1 MSTKPHKTGNGALMR
16 RFLPYLIK
24 YKGVLFF
31 DLFCAALTTLCDIA
45 LPTIMRTLTNTVSA
59 AALTVDT
66 VLRMAALYFVLRII
80 DGAASYFMSG
90 IGHIMGV
97 HIETDM
103 RRDAFDHLLRLDHTY
118 YNNTK
123 VGQIMGRITNDLF
136 DVTEFAHHC
145 PEEFFIA
152 GIKIVASFVI
162 LCQASIPLTLIV
174 FACVPLMGV
183 VSVKLNH
190 KLRERFRQQRF
201 QIGELNATIED
212 SLLGQ
217 RVVKAFAAEDLE
229 REKFEQGNR
238 EFEKIKTLGY
248 HAMAAFNTS
257 TRMFDGLMYFV
268 VILAG
273 GLSLVYGA
281 ISAGDLVAYVLY
293 VSTLIATIR
302 RIVEFAEQFQRGMT
316 GIERFAE
323 IMDTP
328 IAIADKPDAKPLE
341 VKQGGIEFKDV
352 SFEYPDD
359 HNQVLHHVNLTIRP
373 GESLALVGPSGGGKT
388 TLCNLIP
395 RFYDVTGGTVLV
407 DGQDVRDVQLHS
419 LRQAIGVVQQDVYL
433 FSGTVAENIA
443 YGRPGATRA
452 EIEEAA
458 RLAGAD
464 GFVRALKNGYDT
476 YVGERGVKLS
486 GGQKQRLAIARVFLK
501 NPPILLLDEATS
513 ALDNESEIL
522 VGQSLDKLAKGRTTL
537 TIAHRLTTIKNAD
550 RILVDPFCGSGTF
563 PIEAAMM
570 AANIA
575 PGLNREFISEEW
587 TNLISKQL
595 WYDVIEEANDMV
607 HTDIKVDIQGYDI
620 DADVVKAARENA
632 KRAGV
637 DHLIHFQQRAVA
649 DMHHPKK
656 YGFIISNPPYGERLE
671 EKENLPELYRQI
683 GEMYRGLDAWSMYL
697 ITSYEQAQQ
706 YIGRKA
712 DKNRKIYNG
721 MLKTY
726 FYQFLGPK
734 PPKRRNNEESH

>member
-1 MSTKPHKTGNGALMR
+1 MPNNERKTGNGALMR
-16 RFLPYLIK
+16 RFMPYLAK
-24 YKGVLFF
+24 YKGILCF
-31 DLFCAALTTLCDIA
+31 DLFCAALTTLCDII
-45 LPTIMRTLTNTVSA
+45 LPKIMSTLTNSVGSLT
-59 AALTVDT
+59 AAL
-66 VLRMAALYFVLRII
+66 VLKLAALYLVLRII
-80 DGAASYFMSG
+80 DAAAQYFMSSV
-90 IGHIMGV
+90 GHIMGV

-152 GIKIVASFVI
+152 GIKIAASFVI
-162 LCQASIPLTLIV
+162 LCQSSVLLTLVV

-183 VSVKLNH
+183 VSVKLNQ
-190 KLRERFRQQRF
+190 KLRARFREQRF

-238 EFEKIKTLGY
+238 AFEQIKTKGY
-248 HAMAAFNTS
+248 YAMAAFNTS
-257 TRMFDGLMYFV
+257 TRLFDGLMYLV

-273 GLSLVYGA
+273 GLFLVYGT
-281 ISAGDLVAYVLY
+281 ITPGDLVAYVLY

-328 IAIADKPDAKPLE
+328 IAIADAPDAKELQ
-341 VKQGGIEFKDV
+341 VTQGGIALRDV

-359 HNQVLHHVNLTIRP
+359 HNKVLRHVNLTIHP

-395 RFYDVTGGTVLV
+395 RFYDVTGGSILI
-407 DGQDVRDVQLHS
+407 DGQDVRSVTLHS
-419 LRQAIGVVQQDVYL
+419 LRSAIGVVQQDVYL

-458 RLAGAD
+458 RMAGAD
-464 GFVRALKNGYDT
+464 EFVRALKNGYDT

-486 GGQKQRLAIARVFLK
+486 GGQKQRISIARVFLK
-501 NPPILLLDEATS
+501 NPRILLLDEATS

-522 VGQSLDKLAKGRTTL
+522 VGQSLDKLAVGRTTL
-537 TIAHRLTTIKNAD
+537 TIAHRLTTIQNAD
-550 RILVDPFCGSGTF
+550 RILVLGKDG
-563 PIEAAMM
+563 
-570 AANIA
+570 
-575 PGLNREFISEEW
+575 
-587 TNLISKQL
+587 
-595 WYDVIEEANDMV
+595 IEEEGSHAELL
-607 HTDIKVDIQGYDI
+607 
-620 DADVVKAARENA
+620 AR
-632 KRAGV
+632 KG
-637 DHLIHFQQRAVA
+637 I
-649 DMHHPKK
+649 
-656 YGFIISNPPYGERLE
+656 YYRLW
-671 EKENLPELYRQI
+671 N
-683 GEMYRGLDAWSMYL
+683 GLVSGQTL
-697 ITSYEQAQQ
+697 
-706 YIGRKA
+706 
-712 DKNRKIYNG
+712 
-721 MLKTY
+721 
-726 FYQFLGPK
+726 
-734 PPKRRNNEESH
+734 

>member
-1 MSTKPHKTGNGALMR
+1 MPNNERKTGNGALMR
-16 RFLPYLIK
+16 RFMPYLAK
-24 YKGVLFF
+24 YKGVLCF
-31 DLFCAALTTLCDIA
+31 DLFCAALTTLCDIT
-45 LPTIMRTLTNTVSA
+45 LPKIMSTLTNSVGSLT
-59 AALTVDT
+59 AAL
-66 VLRMAALYFVLRII
+66 VLRLAALYLVLRII
-80 DGAASYFMSG
+80 DAAAQYFMSG

-152 GIKIVASFVI
+152 GIKIAASFVI
-162 LCQASIPLTLIV
+162 LCQSSVLLTLVV

-183 VSVKLNH
+183 VSVKLNQ
-190 KLRERFRQQRF
+190 KLRARFREQRF

-238 EFEKIKTLGY
+238 AFEQIKTKGY
-248 HAMAAFNTS
+248 YAMAAFNTS
-257 TRMFDGLMYFV
+257 TRLFDGLMYLV

-273 GLSLVYGA
+273 GLFLVYGT
-281 ISAGDLVAYVLY
+281 ITPGDLVAYVLY

-328 IAIADKPDAKPLE
+328 IAIADAPDAKELQ
-341 VKQGGIEFKDV
+341 VTQGGIELRDV

-359 HNQVLHHVNLTIRP
+359 HNKVLRHVDLTIHP

-395 RFYDVTGGTVLV
+395 RFYDVTGGSILI
-407 DGQDVRDVQLHS
+407 DGQDVRSVTLHS
-419 LRQAIGVVQQDVYL
+419 LRSAIGVVQQDVYL

-443 YGRPGATRA
+443 YGRPDATRA

-458 RLAGAD
+458 RMAGAD
-464 GFVRALKNGYDT
+464 EFVRALKNGYDT

-486 GGQKQRLAIARVFLK
+486 GGQKQRISIARVFLK
-501 NPPILLLDEATS
+501 NPRILLLDEATS

-522 VGQSLDKLAKGRTTL
+522 VGQSLDKLAVGRTTL
-537 TIAHRLTTIKNAD
+537 TIAHRLTTIQNAD
-550 RILVDPFCGSGTF
+550 RILVLGKDG
-563 PIEAAMM
+563 
-570 AANIA
+570 
-575 PGLNREFISEEW
+575 
-587 TNLISKQL
+587 
-595 WYDVIEEANDMV
+595 IEEEGSHAELL
-607 HTDIKVDIQGYDI
+607 
-620 DADVVKAARENA
+620 AR
-632 KRAGV
+632 KG
-637 DHLIHFQQRAVA
+637 I
-649 DMHHPKK
+649 
-656 YGFIISNPPYGERLE
+656 YYRLW
-671 EKENLPELYRQI
+671 N
-683 GEMYRGLDAWSMYL
+683 GLVSGQTL
-697 ITSYEQAQQ
+697 
-706 YIGRKA
+706 
-712 DKNRKIYNG
+712 
-721 MLKTY
+721 
-726 FYQFLGPK
+726 
-734 PPKRRNNEESH
+734 

>member
-1 MSTKPHKTGNGALMR
+1 MPNNERKTGNGALMR
-16 RFLPYLIK
+16 RFMPYLAK
-24 YKGVLFF
+24 YKGVLCF
-31 DLFCAALTTLCDIA
+31 DLFCAALTTLCDII
-45 LPTIMRTLTNTVSA
+45 LPKIMSTLTNSVGSLT
-59 AALTVDT
+59 AAL
-66 VLRMAALYFVLRII
+66 VLKLAALYLVLRII
-80 DGAASYFMSG
+80 DAAAQYFMSS

-152 GIKIVASFVI
+152 GIKIAASFVI
-162 LCQASIPLTLIV
+162 LCQSSVLLTLVV

-183 VSVKLNH
+183 VSVKLNQ
-190 KLRERFRQQRF
+190 KLRARFREQRF

-238 EFEKIKTLGY
+238 AFEEIKTKGY
-248 HAMAAFNTS
+248 YAMAAFNTS
-257 TRMFDGLMYFV
+257 TRLFDGLMYLV

-273 GLSLVYGA
+273 GLFLVYGT
-281 ISAGDLVAYVLY
+281 ITPGDLVAYVLY

-328 IAIADKPDAKPLE
+328 IAIADAPDAKELQ
-341 VKQGGIEFKDV
+341 VTQGGIELRDV

-359 HNQVLHHVNLTIRP
+359 HNKVLRHVDLTIHP

-395 RFYDVTGGTVLV
+395 RFYDVTGGSILI
-407 DGQDVRDVQLHS
+407 DGQDVRSVTLHS
-419 LRQAIGVVQQDVYL
+419 LRSAIGVVQQDVYL

-458 RLAGAD
+458 RMAGAD
-464 GFVRALKNGYDT
+464 EFVRALKNGYDT

-501 NPPILLLDEATS
+501 NPRILLLDEATS

-522 VGQSLDKLAKGRTTL
+522 VGQSLDKLAVGRTTL
-537 TIAHRLTTIKNAD
+537 TIAHRLTTIQNAD
-550 RILVDPFCGSGTF
+550 RILVLGKDG
-563 PIEAAMM
+563 
-570 AANIA
+570 
-575 PGLNREFISEEW
+575 
-587 TNLISKQL
+587 
-595 WYDVIEEANDMV
+595 IEEEGSHAELL
-607 HTDIKVDIQGYDI
+607 
-620 DADVVKAARENA
+620 AR
-632 KRAGV
+632 KG
-637 DHLIHFQQRAVA
+637 I
-649 DMHHPKK
+649 
-656 YGFIISNPPYGERLE
+656 YYRLW
-671 EKENLPELYRQI
+671 N
-683 GEMYRGLDAWSMYL
+683 GLVSGQTL
-697 ITSYEQAQQ
+697 
-706 YIGRKA
+706 
-712 DKNRKIYNG
+712 
-721 MLKTY
+721 
-726 FYQFLGPK
+726 
-734 PPKRRNNEESH
+734 

>member
-1 MSTKPHKTGNGALMR
+1 MANNERKNGNGALMR
-16 RFLPYLIK
+16 RFMPYLAK
-24 YKGVLFF
+24 YKGVLCF
-31 DLFCAALTTLCDIA
+31 DLFCAALTTLCDII
-45 LPTIMRTLTNTVSA
+45 LPKIMSTLTNSVGSLT
-59 AALTVDT
+59 AAL
-66 VLRMAALYFVLRII
+66 VLKLAALYLVLRII
-80 DGAASYFMSG
+80 DATAQYFMSS

-152 GIKIVASFVI
+152 GIKIAASFVI
-162 LCQASIPLTLIV
+162 LCQSSVLLTLVV

-183 VSVKLNH
+183 VSVKLNQ
-190 KLRERFRQQRF
+190 KLRARFREQRF

-238 EFEKIKTLGY
+238 AFEEIKTKGY
-248 HAMAAFNTS
+248 YAMAAFNTS
-257 TRMFDGLMYFV
+257 TRLFDGLMYLV

-273 GLSLVYGA
+273 GLFLVYGA
-281 ISAGDLVAYVLY
+281 ITPGDLVAYVLY

-328 IAIADKPDAKPLE
+328 IAIADAPDAKALQ
-341 VKQGGIEFKDV
+341 VTQGGIELQDV

-359 HNQVLHHVNLTIRP
+359 HNKVLRHVNLTIHP

-395 RFYDVTGGTVLV
+395 RFYDVTGGRILI
-407 DGQDVRDVQLHS
+407 DGQDVRSVTLHS
-419 LRQAIGVVQQDVYL
+419 LRSAIGVVQQDVYL

-443 YGRPGATRA
+443 YGRPDATRA

-464 GFVRALKNGYDT
+464 EFVRALKNGYDT

-486 GGQKQRLAIARVFLK
+486 GGQKQRISIARVFLK
-501 NPPILLLDEATS
+501 NPRILLLDEATS

-522 VGQSLDKLAKGRTTL
+522 VGQSLDKLAVGRTTL
-537 TIAHRLTTIKNAD
+537 TIAHRLTTIQNAD
-550 RILVDPFCGSGTF
+550 RILVLGKDG
-563 PIEAAMM
+563 
-570 AANIA
+570 
-575 PGLNREFISEEW
+575 
-587 TNLISKQL
+587 
-595 WYDVIEEANDMV
+595 IEEEGSHAELLAQKG
-607 HTDIKVDIQGYDI
+607 IY
-620 DADVVKAARENA
+620 
-632 KRAGV
+632 
-637 DHLIHFQQRAVA
+637 
-649 DMHHPKK
+649 
-656 YGFIISNPPYGERLE
+656 YRLW
-671 EKENLPELYRQI
+671 N
-683 GEMYRGLDAWSMYL
+683 GLVSGQTL
-697 ITSYEQAQQ
+697 
-706 YIGRKA
+706 
-712 DKNRKIYNG
+712 
-721 MLKTY
+721 
-726 FYQFLGPK
+726 
-734 PPKRRNNEESH
+734 

>member
-1 MSTKPHKTGNGALMR
+1 MPNNERKTGNGALMR
-16 RFLPYLIK
+16 RFMPYLAK
-24 YKGVLFF
+24 YKGVLCF
-31 DLFCAALTTLCDIA
+31 DLFCAALTTLCDII
-45 LPTIMRTLTNTVSA
+45 LPKIMSTLTNSVGSLT
-59 AALTVDT
+59 AAL
-66 VLRMAALYFVLRII
+66 VLKLAALYLVLRII
-80 DGAASYFMSG
+80 DAAAQYFMSS

-152 GIKIVASFVI
+152 GIKIAASFVI
-162 LCQASIPLTLIV
+162 LCQSSVLLTLVV

-183 VSVKLNH
+183 VSVKLNQ
-190 KLRERFRQQRF
+190 KLRARFREQRF

-238 EFEKIKTLGY
+238 AFEEIKTKGY
-248 HAMAAFNTS
+248 YAMAAFNTS
-257 TRMFDGLMYFV
+257 TRLFDGLMYLV

-273 GLSLVYGA
+273 GLFLVYGA
-281 ISAGDLVAYVLY
+281 ITPGDLVAYVLY

-328 IAIADKPDAKPLE
+328 IAIADAPDARELQ
-341 VKQGGIEFKDV
+341 VTQGGIELRDV

-359 HNQVLHHVNLTIRP
+359 HNKVLRHVNLTIHP

-395 RFYDVTGGTVLV
+395 RFYDVTGGSILI
-407 DGQDVRDVQLHS
+407 DGQDVRSVTLHS
-419 LRQAIGVVQQDVYL
+419 LRSAIGVVQQDVYL

-452 EIEEAA
+452 EVEEAA
-458 RLAGAD
+458 RMAGAD
-464 GFVRALKNGYDT
+464 EFVRALKNGYDT

-486 GGQKQRLAIARVFLK
+486 GGQKQRISIARVFLK
-501 NPPILLLDEATS
+501 NPRILLLDEATS

-522 VGQSLDKLAKGRTTL
+522 VGQSLDKLAVGRTTL
-537 TIAHRLTTIKNAD
+537 TIAHRLTTIQNAD
-550 RILVDPFCGSGTF
+550 RILVLGKDG
-563 PIEAAMM
+563 
-570 AANIA
+570 
-575 PGLNREFISEEW
+575 
-587 TNLISKQL
+587 
-595 WYDVIEEANDMV
+595 IEEEGSHAELL
-607 HTDIKVDIQGYDI
+607 
-620 DADVVKAARENA
+620 AR
-632 KRAGV
+632 KG
-637 DHLIHFQQRAVA
+637 I
-649 DMHHPKK
+649 
-656 YGFIISNPPYGERLE
+656 YYRLW
-671 EKENLPELYRQI
+671 N
-683 GEMYRGLDAWSMYL
+683 GLVSGQTL
-697 ITSYEQAQQ
+697 
-706 YIGRKA
+706 
-712 DKNRKIYNG
+712 
-721 MLKTY
+721 
-726 FYQFLGPK
+726 
-734 PPKRRNNEESH
+734 

>member
-1 MSTKPHKTGNGALMR
+1 MAHTSAKSGGSKQLLR
-16 RFLPYLIK
+16 RFLPYLMK
-24 YKGVLFF
+24 YKGILCF

-45 LPTIMRTLTNTVSA
+45 LPKIMGVLTNTAAEGA
-59 AALTVDT
+59 AALTVQA
-66 VLRMAALYFVLRII
+66 VLRLAALYFVLRII
-80 DGAASYFMSG
+80 DGAASYFMSSV
-90 IGHIMGV
+90 GHIMGV

-152 GIKIVASFVI
+152 FIKILASFII
-162 LCQASIPLTLIV
+162 LCQASIPLTLVV

-183 VSVKLNH
+183 VSVRLNL
-190 KLRERFRQQRF
+190 KLRARFRQQRF

-217 RVVKAFAAEDLE
+217 RVVKAFGAEDQE
-229 REKFEQGNR
+229 REKFAEGNR
-238 EFEKIKTLGY
+238 DFENIKTLTY
-248 HAMAAFNTS
+248 YAMAAFNTS
-257 TRMFDGLMYFV
+257 TRLFDGLMYLV

-273 GLSLVYGA
+273 GLALVYRV
-281 ISAGDLVAYVLY
+281 INAGDLVSYVLY

-316 GIERFAE
+316 GIERFLE

-328 IAIADKPDAKPLE
+328 VAIADAPDARTLVVDK
-341 VKQGGIEFKDV
+341 GAIEFRDV

-359 HNQVLHHVNLTIRP
+359 HNLVLRHVNLAIRP

-395 RFYDVTGGTVLV
+395 RFYDVTGGEILI
-407 DGQDVRDVQLHS
+407 DGQNVRNVTLRS
-419 LRQAIGVVQQDVYL
+419 LRDAVGVVQQDVYL

-443 YGRPGATRA
+443 YGKPGATRA

-464 GFVRALKNGYDT
+464 AFVRALKDGYDT

-486 GGQKQRLAIARVFLK
+486 GGQKQRIAIARVFLK

-537 TIAHRLTTIKNAD
+537 TIAHRLTTIRNAD
-550 RILVDPFCGSGTF
+550 RILVLGKD
-563 PIEAAMM
+563 
-570 AANIA
+570 
-575 PGLNREFISEEW
+575 
-587 TNLISKQL
+587 
-595 WYDVIEEANDMV
+595 DIEEEGR
-607 HTDIKVDIQGYDI
+607 HEELL
-620 DADVVKAARENA
+620 AR
-632 KRAGV
+632 KG
-637 DHLIHFQQRAVA
+637 I
-649 DMHHPKK
+649 
-656 YGFIISNPPYGERLE
+656 YYRLW
-671 EKENLPELYRQI
+671 N
-683 GEMYRGLDAWSMYL
+683 GLVSGQTL
-697 ITSYEQAQQ
+697 
-706 YIGRKA
+706 
-712 DKNRKIYNG
+712 
-721 MLKTY
+721 
-726 FYQFLGPK
+726 
-734 PPKRRNNEESH
+734 

>member
-1 MSTKPHKTGNGALMR
+1 MAYTPAKSGGSTLLR
-16 RFLPYLIK
+16 RFMPYLMK

-45 LPTIMRTLTNTVSA
+45 LPKIMGVLTNTAAEGA
-59 AALTVDT
+59 AALTVQA
-66 VLRMAALYFVLRII
+66 VLRLAALYFVLRII
-80 DGAASYFMSG
+80 DGAASYFMSSV
-90 IGHIMGV
+90 GHIMGV

-152 GIKIVASFVI
+152 FIKILASFII
-162 LCQASIPLTLIV
+162 LCQASIPLTLVV

-183 VSVKLNH
+183 VSVRLNL
-190 KLRERFRQQRF
+190 KLRARFRQQRF

-217 RVVKAFAAEDLE
+217 RVVKAFGAEDQE
-229 REKFEQGNR
+229 REKFAEGNR
-238 EFEKIKTLGY
+238 DFENIKTLTY
-248 HAMAAFNTS
+248 YAMAAFNTS
-257 TRMFDGLMYFV
+257 TRLFDGLMYLV

-273 GLSLVYGA
+273 GLALVYRV
-281 ISAGDLVAYVLY
+281 INAGDLVSYVLY

-316 GIERFAE
+316 GIERFLE

-328 IAIADKPDAKPLE
+328 VAIADAPDARTLVVDK
-341 VKQGGIEFKDV
+341 GAIEFRDV

-359 HNQVLHHVNLTIRP
+359 HNLVLRHVNLAIRP

-395 RFYDVTGGTVLV
+395 RFYDVTGGEILI
-407 DGQDVRDVQLHS
+407 DGQNVRNVTLRS
-419 LRQAIGVVQQDVYL
+419 LRDAVGVVQQDVYL

-443 YGRPGATRA
+443 YGKPGATRA

-464 GFVRALKNGYDT
+464 AFVRALKDGYDT

-486 GGQKQRLAIARVFLK
+486 GGQKQRIAIARVFLK

-537 TIAHRLTTIKNAD
+537 TIAHRLTTIRNAD
-550 RILVDPFCGSGTF
+550 RILVLGKDG
-563 PIEAAMM
+563 
-570 AANIA
+570 
-575 PGLNREFISEEW
+575 
-587 TNLISKQL
+587 
-595 WYDVIEEANDMV
+595 IEEEGR
-607 HTDIKVDIQGYDI
+607 HEELL
-620 DADVVKAARENA
+620 AR
-632 KRAGV
+632 KG
-637 DHLIHFQQRAVA
+637 I
-649 DMHHPKK
+649 
-656 YGFIISNPPYGERLE
+656 YYRLW
-671 EKENLPELYRQI
+671 N
-683 GEMYRGLDAWSMYL
+683 GLVSGQTL
-697 ITSYEQAQQ
+697 
-706 YIGRKA
+706 
-712 DKNRKIYNG
+712 
-721 MLKTY
+721 
-726 FYQFLGPK
+726 
-734 PPKRRNNEESH
+734 